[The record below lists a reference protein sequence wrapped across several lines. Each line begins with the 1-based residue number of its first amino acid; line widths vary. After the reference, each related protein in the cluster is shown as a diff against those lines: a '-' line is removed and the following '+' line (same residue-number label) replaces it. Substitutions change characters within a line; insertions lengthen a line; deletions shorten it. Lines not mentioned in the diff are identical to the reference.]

1 MHTIYLVYIIMKQLG
16 KISGIAYIM
25 IFLAGFYA
33 NFAVLESLI
42 DYYSPSITAA
52 NIINNHSQFGNGLL
66 GFIVMLFFDV
76 VLIWSLFS
84 LTKAISKILSY
95 LASLFRLLHALFF
108 GVALFKLWEIYQLTF
123 NSNNTSDVQHQVS
136 ELLLRFDTLWT
147 VGLLFFGV
155 HLIVLGYLAIK
166 STYIPKAIGIL
177 LILAAV
183 GYLIDGMAKLFMPN
197 YSDYINVF
205 EVIVIMPSVIG
216 EFSFTVWLLIKG
228 FKKQTLKQN
237 ATIV

>member
-1 MHTIYLVYIIMKQLG
+1 MKHIA
-16 KISGIAYIM
+16 KISGLAYLM

-42 DYYSPSITAA
+42 DSSKPSITTA
-52 NIINNHSQFGNGLL
+52 NFINNHSQFGNGLL
-66 GFIVMLFFDV
+66 GFVVMLFFDIL
-76 VLIWSLFS
+76 LIWSLFG
-84 LTKAISKILSY
+84 LTKSIGKNLSY
-95 LASLFRLLHALFF
+95 IASFFRLLHALFF

-123 NSNNTSDVQHQVS
+123 NTSNTTILQNRVS
-136 ELLLRFDTLWT
+136 ELLLSFDTLWT

-166 STYIPKAIGIL
+166 SNYIPKTLGVLLLLAAIGYI
-177 LILAAV
+177 V
-183 GYLIDGMAKLFMPN
+183 DGTAKLFMPN
-197 YSDYINVF
+197 YSDYKNLF

-228 FKKQTLKQN
+228 FKTKSNNSVTL
-237 ATIV
+237 TR